1 MRKTM
6 SIVSVAGVLCGAFGG
21 PSGVSQADI
30 QSTAAAIVVDD
41 TIGSTAIS
49 MAWDFDFQSFA
60 LAVNDQP
67 VLDAVTVI
75 DEAGSPVL
83 LGWWVDGSPTLTVEF
98 GIDAPTGNL
107 LVNWHV
113 EGQEAIR
120 FHVVDAIV
128 VAKEVCRCSAVGPA
142 GGVCKGAKDCTD
154 NVSCGTGKLCQ
165 YRYSNSVEV
174 IPLE

>member
-6 SIVSVAGVLCGAFGG
+6 SIVSIAGVLCGAFGG
-21 PSGVSQADI
+21 PSDVSQADI
-30 QSTAAAIVVDD
+30 QSTDAAIVVDD
-41 TIGSTAIS
+41 TIDSTAIS
-49 MAWDFDFQSFA
+49 LAWDFDFQSFA

-83 LGWWVDGSPTLTVEF
+83 LGWWVDGSPTLTVDF
-98 GIDAPTGNL
+98 GIDAATGNL

-113 EGQEAIR
+113 EGESAIR
-120 FHVVDAIV
+120 LQVADGIV
-128 VAKEVCRCSAVGPA
+128 VTTEVCRCSATGPTIA
-142 GGVCKGAKDCTD
+142 VCKGKKDCED
-154 NVSCGTGKLCQ
+154 FVSCGTGKICQ
-165 YRYSNSVEV
+165 LRYSDSVEM